1 MVRLKNMVKTMQKA
15 LNFSVE
21 PTLEKKVAII
31 QQRPVQKAH
40 IGDYHI
46 LKTLM
51 NNRQFIEVSINSE
64 NIGYQSMIL
73 AVDVERE
80 LLWLDDLHSL
90 ATPLKAGDILHIK
103 HHKQGKSLTFQAPVI
118 ALGVEF
124 NSPGTALLLPDHIAY
139 SPRRQYL
146 RHPLL
151 PGTVRTKIRA
161 IGEEPRYG
169 SIINLSAGGMRLAIA
184 GNVLSELHLNTLLPL
199 CQFKLTGDINID
211 CHARVKSYKMER
223 APYRHTQVSLEFSG
237 IPPIE
242 QEALHHHLEQ
252 LNTMTTAHQAA

>member
-1 MVRLKNMVKTMQKA
+1 MVRLKNIIKTMQKA
-15 LNFSVE
+15 LNFAAE
-21 PTLEKKVAII
+21 PVVEKKVAII
-31 QQRPVQKAH
+31 QQAPMKKNRT
-40 IGDYHI
+40 GDHHI

-64 NIGYQSMIL
+64 SIGYQSMIL

-103 HHKQGKSLTFQAPVI
+103 HHKQGKSLTFQAPVV
-118 ALGVEF
+118 ALGFEF
-124 NSPGTALLLPDHIAY
+124 NSPGTALLLPDNITY

-184 GNVLSELHLNTLLPL
+184 GNILSELHLNTLLPL
-199 CQFKLTGDINID
+199 CQFKLTGDITID
-211 CHARVKSYKMER
+211 CYARVKSYKMER

-237 IPPIE
+237 ISPVE
-242 QEALHHHLEQ
+242 QQALQHHLEQ
-252 LNTMTTAHQAA
+252 LNTMTTTQAA